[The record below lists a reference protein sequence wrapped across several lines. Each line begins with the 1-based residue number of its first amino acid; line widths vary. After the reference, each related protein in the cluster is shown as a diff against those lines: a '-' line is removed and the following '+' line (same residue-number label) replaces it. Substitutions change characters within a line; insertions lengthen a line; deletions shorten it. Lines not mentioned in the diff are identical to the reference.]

1 MFPSPISTFTSV
13 DYGTIPV
20 LDSLVPFADVVTSG
34 IALPSFGGLTDAV
47 EHATGWLGLILIAVY
62 SFLISFVLP
71 LPSEIVLL
79 APLDLGI
86 GEIGQLSLII
96 LISGLG
102 KAAGSVFAFHIGQ
115 EAKQSGPVIRALRRS
130 NIDIVEWSER
140 KTVGLAQ
147 EWGYLGL
154 AGALCV
160 PGFPDTISIYAF
172 SILETDYVK
181 FALASFAGSVGRLV
195 LVTLVGAGIL
205 SL

>member
-1 MFPSPISTFTSV
+1 M
-13 DYGTIPV
+13 
-20 LDSLVPFADVVTSG
+20 
-34 IALPSFGGLTDAV
+34 ALPSFGGLTDAV

-86 GEIGQLSLII
+86 GEIGQLSIII

-195 LVTLVGAGIL
+195 LVTFVGAGIL

>member
-1 MFPSPISTFTSV
+1 MFPTPISTFTSV
-13 DYGTIPV
+13 DYGTTSV
-20 LDSLVPFADVVTSG
+20 LDSLAPLADIVTSG

-115 EAKQSGPVIRALRRS
+115 EAKQSGPIIGALRRS

-140 KTVGLAQ
+140 KTVGLAR

-195 LVTLVGAGIL
+195 LVTLVGAGVL

>member
-13 DYGTIPV
+13 DYGTTPV
-20 LDSLVPFADVVTSG
+20 LDSLTPLADVVANG
-34 IALPSFGGLTDAV
+34 ISLGSLGGLTDAV
-47 EHATGWLGLILIAVY
+47 EHATGWLGLVLIAIY

-79 APLDLGI
+79 APLDLGV

-130 NIDIVEWSER
+130 DIDIVEWSER

-195 LVTLVGAGIL
+195 LVALIGAGVL

>member
-1 MFPSPISTFTSV
+1 MLDTLIPLSPSLTDGV
-13 DYGTIPV
+13 V
-20 LDSLVPFADVVTSG
+20 LG
-34 IALPSFGGLTDAV
+34 SFGGLEAAV
-47 EHATGWLGLILIAVY
+47 KTATGWVGVVFIAVY
-62 SFLISFVLP
+62 SFLISFLLP

-86 GEIGQLSLII
+86 GKIGRYSLII
-96 LISGLG
+96 LVSGFG

-115 EAKQSGPVIRALRRS
+115 EAKESGPVIRALRRS
-130 NIDIVEWSER
+130 RIDIVEWSER

-147 EWGYLGL
+147 RWGYFGL

-195 LVTLVGAGIL
+195 LVLLITKGIL
-205 SL
+205 SV

>member
-1 MFPSPISTFTSV
+1 MLDILASV
-13 DYGTIPV
+13 VDVATNGVV
-20 LDSLVPFADVVTSG
+20 LGSL
-34 IALPSFGGLTDAV
+34 GGLTDAV
-47 EHATGWLGLILIAVY
+47 EHATGWFGLVLIAIY
-62 SFLISFVLP
+62 SFLISFLLP
-71 LPSEIVLL
+71 LPSEVVLL
-79 APLDLGI
+79 APLDLGVGKLGRI
-86 GEIGQLSLII
+86 SLII
-96 LISGLG
+96 LLSGLG

-115 EAKQSGPVIRALRRS
+115 EAKQSGPVIRALRGS
-130 NIDIVEWSER
+130 KIDIVEWSER

-147 EWGYLGL
+147 KWGYLGL

-195 LVTLVGAGIL
+195 LVTLVGAGVL